1 MPASHILLALLV
13 ALIWGINFLFV
24 KLSLEEI
31 SPLFLSTLRFLLASI
46 PAVFFIK
53 PPAAPFRLILS
64 YGLIMFALQFSL
76 LFLGM
81 HAGMTPG
88 MASLLIQVQVFFSMF
103 FAAAFLKEHPNPFQI
118 VGALVS
124 FSGIGLVALHFD
136 SNISV
141 LGFILIL
148 SSAATWGFGNLI
160 TKKAINVNM
169 ISLVVWGSFVAII
182 PMLLITLTFEGMTSV
197 INTYNHL
204 TWRGFSALAYI
215 VYISTWV
222 GYGVWNWLVSRY
234 PVSTIVPFTL
244 LIPVVGILSSVIILG
259 EPFQLWKLA
268 AGLLVISGL
277 CINVLSTRFFGVKL
291 NQTAQNNAN

>member
-1 MPASHILLALLV
+1 MPVSHILLALLV
-13 ALIWGINFLFV
+13 ALVWGINFLFV

-31 SPLFLSTLRFLLASI
+31 SPLFLCTLRFLLASI

-53 PPAAPFRLILS
+53 PPAVPFKLVLS

-88 MASLLIQVQVFFSMF
+88 MASLLIQVQVFFSVF
-103 FAAAFLKEHPNPFQI
+103 FASVFLKEQPNPLQI
-118 VGALVS
+118 LGALVA
-124 FSGIGLVALHFD
+124 FIGIGLVALHLD

-148 SSAATWGFGNLI
+148 GSAATWGIGNLI
-160 TKKAINVNM
+160 TKKATKVNM
-169 ISLVVWGSFVAII
+169 IALVVWGSFVAII
-182 PMLLITLTFEGMTSV
+182 PMFLITLTFEGATSV

-204 TWRGFSALAYI
+204 TWRGLSSLAYI

-234 PVSTIVPFTL
+234 PVSMIVPFTL
-244 LIPVVGILSSVIILG
+244 LVPVVGILSSVIILG
-259 EPFQLWKLA
+259 EPFQRWKLA

-277 CINVLSTRFFGVKL
+277 CINVLSNRLL
-291 NQTAQNNAN
+291 NIKVSRTAIE